1 MNYHISTLLLI
12 SLTIVMARSQKGLP
26 SINSERFIELDG
38 KFKYYSD
45 LKRPDQY
52 YFLPLTLALKAN
64 KEGEPM
70 FLFMSYS
77 ANGKDGIIFNSH
89 FTFEPGIRSDHLTE
103 SLRKKNDAANYAG
116 PYPFYRE
123 EKIYQKSGENIE
135 LSLDLIK
142 GNQIQHIGN
151 YPAYLNVAGITAS
164 TKFSGD
170 TVKKILESLSNPT
183 QGDLV
188 FSTHL
193 ELQQAKRSGEVVIT
207 FNPKQLAVA
216 LLIDKDQFSIAKE
229 DFELQL
235 LEILKA
241 DHLIKTS
248 NASAPWKDP
257 DLTAMIIDRV
267 WEVLFESETGLT
279 TSIHS
284 SQTVIRRE
292 SHQRVIINGEIVEE
306 KADTTTQQLEVPK
319 RKYHPIK
326 NLVDKQR
333 EYPLGPMEITKVPY
347 VLHFNLSEFY
357 RNNSNRF
364 NK

>member
-1 MNYHISTLLLI
+1 MNYYISTLLLVFLI
-12 SLTIVMARSQKGLP
+12 IGMARSQKGLP
-26 SINSERFIELDG
+26 SINSERFLELEG

-52 YFLPLTLALKAN
+52 YFLPPTLALKVN

-70 FLFMSYS
+70 FLFMNYS
-77 ANGKDGIIFNSH
+77 ANGKEGIIFNGH
-89 FTFEPGIRSDHLTE
+89 FTFEPGIRSDRLTE
-103 SLRKKNDAANYAG
+103 LLRKKNDSANYAG
-116 PYPFYRE
+116 PYPFYRA
-123 EKIYQKSGENIE
+123 EKIYQKSGENID

-142 GNQIQHIGN
+142 GNQIKHIGN

-164 TKFSGD
+164 TKFSGNA
-170 TVKKILESLSNPT
+170 VKKILEALSNPT

-193 ELQQAKRSGEVVIT
+193 ELRQAKRAGDVVIT
-207 FNPKQLAVA
+207 FNPKQLAEA
-216 LLIDKDQFSIAKE
+216 LLIDQDQLSIAKE
-229 DFELQL
+229 DFEFQL
-235 LEILKA
+235 LKILKA
-241 DHLIKTS
+241 DRLIKTS
-248 NASAPWKDP
+248 EASAPWKDS

-267 WEVLFESETGLT
+267 WEVLFESETGLP
-279 TSIHS
+279 TSIQS

-292 SHQRVIINGEIVEE
+292 FHQRIIVNGEIVEE
-306 KADTTTQQLEVPK
+306 KADTTTQQLEAPK
-319 RKYHPIK
+319 RQYHPK
-326 NLVDKQR
+326 KDLVDKQQ